1 MISKV
6 RSEMRT
12 LWHLVRK
19 RIHVSAK
26 DEKAIVEGFHRLY
39 YESINF
45 GKTWSSTHWM
55 GHKIIKCPLDMWVYQ
70 EILHE
75 TRPDLIIE
83 CGTLFGGSALYLASI
98 CDLLDKGQVVT
109 IDIDRHPGRPEHPRI
124 EYIWG
129 SSTSDS
135 VMELVRERVKGKES
149 VMVILDSDHSMKHV
163 LEELLLF
170 SPLVSPG
177 NYLIVEDGHF
187 NGRPINPE
195 HGPGPYEAME
205 EFLKH
210 TKEFQ
215 ADRSREKFLM
225 TFNPGG
231 YLKRVAAATGP
242 APIGEPELASRQ
254 S

>member
-1 MISKV
+1 MLAKIK
-6 RSEMRT
+6 SEVRT

-26 DEKAIVEGFHRLY
+26 DEKTIVEGFHRLY

-70 EILHE
+70 EILYE

-83 CGTLFGGSALYLASI
+83 CGTLYGGSALYLASI
-98 CDLLDKGQVVT
+98 CDLLEKGQVLT
-109 IDIDRHPGRPEHPRI
+109 IDIDEQPGRPEHSRI
-124 EYIWG
+124 EYLNG
-129 SSTSDS
+129 SSTSDA
-135 VMELVRERVKGKES
+135 VMDLVRARAQGKGS

-163 LEELLLF
+163 LQELRLYN
-170 SPLVSPG
+170 SLVSPG
-177 NYLIVEDGHF
+177 NYLIVEDSHF

-205 EFLKH
+205 EFLKES
-210 TKEFQ
+210 KEFQ
-215 ADRSREKFLM
+215 PDKSREKFLM
-225 TFNPGG
+225 TFNPSG
-231 YLKRVAAATGP
+231 YLKRVAATA
-242 APIGEPELASRQ
+242 APEPENQVELASRQ
-254 S
+254 P